1 MKMTG
6 DIYQINWQSLYINVY
21 VSLNLRMNQILFPP
35 AVYCRVNI
43 AQTKT
48 CLKLHEKSFRVLL
61 FIA

>member
-6 DIYQINWQSLYINVY
+6 DIYQINWQSLYVY

-48 CLKLHEKSFRVLL
+48 CLKLHESFRVLL

>member
-6 DIYQINWQSLYINVY
+6 DIYQINWQSLYVY
-21 VSLNLRMNQILFPP
+21 VSLNLRMNQILFSP